1 MQDLLSKTKK
11 AFVDD
16 REKYTIVIDID
27 NKKLQWKKSGKVK
40 VKMADIQLEKSEA
53 DYQEVQKS
61 FMDFLIRENRNIK
74 STNDDLQRRQDNLV
88 RDLRQ
93 SQKTL
98 EIFEKEKTDLEDN
111 LISNFLPILN
121 AKKDEIERLRNLKRS
136 SIDDKNVDY
145 DDEDTDIDDE
155 DGVSRNGSKCQR
167 L

>member
-1 MQDLLSKTKK
+1 
-11 AFVDD
+11 
-16 REKYTIVIDID
+16 
-27 NKKLQWKKSGKVK
+27 
-40 VKMADIQLEKSEA
+40 MADIELEKSEA

-111 LISNFLPILN
+111 LMSNFLPILN

-136 SIDDKNVDY
+136 SNDDKNVDY
-145 DDEDTDIDDE
+145 DDEDTDVDDE
-155 DGVSRNGSKCQR
+155 DEVSRNGSKCQR

>member
-1 MQDLLSKTKK
+1 
-11 AFVDD
+11 
-16 REKYTIVIDID
+16 
-27 NKKLQWKKSGKVK
+27 
-40 VKMADIQLEKSEA
+40 MADIELEKSEA

-61 FMDFLIRENRNIK
+61 FMDFLIRENSNIK

-111 LISNFLPILN
+111 LMSNFLPILN

-136 SIDDKNVDY
+136 SNDDKNVDY
-145 DDEDTDIDDE
+145 DDEDTDVDDE
-155 DGVSRNGSKCQR
+155 DEVSRNGSKCQR

>member
-1 MQDLLSKTKK
+1 
-11 AFVDD
+11 
-16 REKYTIVIDID
+16 
-27 NKKLQWKKSGKVK
+27 
-40 VKMADIQLEKSEA
+40 MADIQLEKSEA

>member
-1 MQDLLSKTKK
+1 
-11 AFVDD
+11 
-16 REKYTIVIDID
+16 
-27 NKKLQWKKSGKVK
+27 
-40 VKMADIQLEKSEA
+40 MADIQLEKSEA

-61 FMDFLIRENRNIK
+61 FMDLLIRENRNIK

>member
-1 MQDLLSKTKK
+1 
-11 AFVDD
+11 
-16 REKYTIVIDID
+16 
-27 NKKLQWKKSGKVK
+27 
-40 VKMADIQLEKSEA
+40 MADIQLEKSEA

-61 FMDFLIRENRNIK
+61 FMDFLIRDNRNIK

-155 DGVSRNGSKCQR
+155 DGVSRNGPKCQR

>member
-1 MQDLLSKTKK
+1 
-11 AFVDD
+11 
-16 REKYTIVIDID
+16 
-27 NKKLQWKKSGKVK
+27 
-40 VKMADIQLEKSEA
+40 MADIELEKSEA

-111 LISNFLPILN
+111 LMSNFLPILN

-136 SIDDKNVDY
+136 SNDDKNVDY
-145 DDEDTDIDDE
+145 DDEDTDVDFVDDE
-155 DGVSRNGSKCQR
+155 DEVSRNGSKCQR

>member
-1 MQDLLSKTKK
+1 
-11 AFVDD
+11 
-16 REKYTIVIDID
+16 
-27 NKKLQWKKSGKVK
+27 
-40 VKMADIQLEKSEA
+40 MADIQLEKSEA

-145 DDEDTDIDDE
+145 EDEDTDIDDE

>member
-1 MQDLLSKTKK
+1 
-11 AFVDD
+11 
-16 REKYTIVIDID
+16 
-27 NKKLQWKKSGKVK
+27 
-40 VKMADIQLEKSEA
+40 MADIQLEKSEA

-145 DDEDTDIDDE
+145 EDEDTDIDDE
-155 DGVSRNGSKCQR
+155 DEVSRNGSKCQR
-167 L
+167 I

>member
-1 MQDLLSKTKK
+1 
-11 AFVDD
+11 
-16 REKYTIVIDID
+16 
-27 NKKLQWKKSGKVK
+27 
-40 VKMADIQLEKSEA
+40 MADIQLEKSEA

-155 DGVSRNGSKCQR
+155 DEVSRNGSKCQR
-167 L
+167 I

>member
-1 MQDLLSKTKK
+1 
-11 AFVDD
+11 
-16 REKYTIVIDID
+16 
-27 NKKLQWKKSGKVK
+27 
-40 VKMADIQLEKSEA
+40 MADIELEKSEA

-111 LISNFLPILN
+111 LMSNFLPILN

-136 SIDDKNVDY
+136 SNDDKNVDY
-145 DDEDTDIDDE
+145 DDEDTDVDDDDE
-155 DGVSRNGSKCQR
+155 VSRIGSKCPR

>member
-1 MQDLLSKTKK
+1 
-11 AFVDD
+11 
-16 REKYTIVIDID
+16 
-27 NKKLQWKKSGKVK
+27 
-40 VKMADIQLEKSEA
+40 MADIQLEKSEA
-53 DYQEVQKS
+53 DYLEVQKD

>member
-1 MQDLLSKTKK
+1 
-11 AFVDD
+11 
-16 REKYTIVIDID
+16 
-27 NKKLQWKKSGKVK
+27 
-40 VKMADIQLEKSEA
+40 MADIQLEKSEA
-53 DYQEVQKS
+53 DYREVQKS

>member
-1 MQDLLSKTKK
+1 
-11 AFVDD
+11 
-16 REKYTIVIDID
+16 
-27 NKKLQWKKSGKVK
+27 
-40 VKMADIQLEKSEA
+40 MADIELEKSEA

-111 LISNFLPILN
+111 LMSNFLPILN

-136 SIDDKNVDY
+136 SNDDKNVDY
-145 DDEDTDIDDE
+145 DDEDTDVDDE
-155 DGVSRNGSKCQR
+155 DEVSWNGSKCQR

>member
-1 MQDLLSKTKK
+1 
-11 AFVDD
+11 
-16 REKYTIVIDID
+16 
-27 NKKLQWKKSGKVK
+27 
-40 VKMADIQLEKSEA
+40 MADIELEKSEA

-61 FMDFLIRENRNIK
+61 FMDFLIRENRKIK

-111 LISNFLPILN
+111 LMSNFLPILN
-121 AKKDEIERLRNLKRS
+121 AKKDEIERLKNLKRS
-136 SIDDKNVDY
+136 SNDDKNVDY
-145 DDEDTDIDDE
+145 DDEDTDVDDE
-155 DGVSRNGSKCQR
+155 DEVSRNGSKCQR

>member
-1 MQDLLSKTKK
+1 
-11 AFVDD
+11 
-16 REKYTIVIDID
+16 
-27 NKKLQWKKSGKVK
+27 
-40 VKMADIQLEKSEA
+40 MADIELEKSEA

-111 LISNFLPILN
+111 LMSNFLPILN
-121 AKKDEIERLRNLKRS
+121 SKKDEIERLRNLKRS
-136 SIDDKNVDY
+136 SNDDKNVNY
-145 DDEDTDIDDE
+145 DDEDTDVDDE
-155 DGVSRNGSKCQR
+155 DEVSKNGSKCQR

>member
-1 MQDLLSKTKK
+1 
-11 AFVDD
+11 
-16 REKYTIVIDID
+16 
-27 NKKLQWKKSGKVK
+27 
-40 VKMADIQLEKSEA
+40 MADIQLEKSEA

-121 AKKDEIERLRNLKRS
+121 AKKDEIERLRILKRS
-136 SIDDKNVDY
+136 SNDDKNVNY
-145 DDEDTDIDDE
+145 DDEDTDVDDE
-155 DGVSRNGSKCQR
+155 DEVSRNGSKCQR

>member
-1 MQDLLSKTKK
+1 
-11 AFVDD
+11 
-16 REKYTIVIDID
+16 
-27 NKKLQWKKSGKVK
+27 
-40 VKMADIQLEKSEA
+40 MADIELEKSEA

-98 EIFEKEKTDLEDN
+98 EIFEKEKTELEDN
-111 LISNFLPILN
+111 LMSNFLPILN

-136 SIDDKNVDY
+136 SNDDKNVNY
-145 DDEDTDIDDE
+145 DDEDTDVDDE
-155 DGVSRNGSKCQR
+155 DEVSRNGSKCQR

>member
-1 MQDLLSKTKK
+1 
-11 AFVDD
+11 
-16 REKYTIVIDID
+16 
-27 NKKLQWKKSGKVK
+27 
-40 VKMADIQLEKSEA
+40 MADIELDNSEA

-111 LISNFLPILN
+111 LMSNFLPILN

-136 SIDDKNVDY
+136 SNDDKNVNY
-145 DDEDTDIDDE
+145 DDEDTDVDDE
-155 DGVSRNGSKCQR
+155 DEGSRNGSKCQR

>member
-1 MQDLLSKTKK
+1 
-11 AFVDD
+11 
-16 REKYTIVIDID
+16 
-27 NKKLQWKKSGKVK
+27 
-40 VKMADIQLEKSEA
+40 MADIELEKSEA

-111 LISNFLPILN
+111 LMSNFLPILN

-136 SIDDKNVDY
+136 SNDDKNVDY
-145 DDEDTDIDDE
+145 DDEDTDVDDDDE
-155 DGVSRNGSKCQR
+155 VSRNGSKCPRQ
-167 L
+167 

>member
-1 MQDLLSKTKK
+1 
-11 AFVDD
+11 
-16 REKYTIVIDID
+16 
-27 NKKLQWKKSGKVK
+27 
-40 VKMADIQLEKSEA
+40 MADIQLEKSEA
-53 DYQEVQKS
+53 DYLEVQKS

-111 LISNFLPILN
+111 LMSNFLPILN

-136 SIDDKNVDY
+136 SNDDKNVNY
-145 DDEDTDIDDE
+145 DDEDTDVDDE
-155 DGVSRNGSKCQR
+155 DEVSRNGSKCQR

>member
-1 MQDLLSKTKK
+1 
-11 AFVDD
+11 
-16 REKYTIVIDID
+16 
-27 NKKLQWKKSGKVK
+27 
-40 VKMADIQLEKSEA
+40 MADIELEKSEA

-111 LISNFLPILN
+111 LMSNFLPILN

-136 SIDDKNVDY
+136 SNDDKNVNY
-145 DDEDTDIDDE
+145 DDEDTDVDDE
-155 DGVSRNGSKCQR
+155 DEVSRNGSKCQR

>member
-1 MQDLLSKTKK
+1 
-11 AFVDD
+11 
-16 REKYTIVIDID
+16 
-27 NKKLQWKKSGKVK
+27 
-40 VKMADIQLEKSEA
+40 MADIELEKSEA

-111 LISNFLPILN
+111 LMSNFLPILN
-121 AKKDEIERLRNLKRS
+121 AKKDEIERLRNFKRS
-136 SIDDKNVDY
+136 SNDDKNVNY
-145 DDEDTDIDDE
+145 DDEDTDVDDE
-155 DGVSRNGSKCQR
+155 DERSRNGSKCQR

>member
-1 MQDLLSKTKK
+1 
-11 AFVDD
+11 
-16 REKYTIVIDID
+16 
-27 NKKLQWKKSGKVK
+27 
-40 VKMADIQLEKSEA
+40 MADIQLEKSEA
-53 DYQEVQKS
+53 DYQEVQRS

>member
-1 MQDLLSKTKK
+1 
-11 AFVDD
+11 
-16 REKYTIVIDID
+16 
-27 NKKLQWKKSGKVK
+27 
-40 VKMADIQLEKSEA
+40 MADIGLEKSEA

-111 LISNFLPILN
+111 LMSNFLPILN

-136 SIDDKNVDY
+136 SNDDKNVNY
-145 DDEDTDIDDE
+145 DDEDTDVDDE
-155 DGVSRNGSKCQR
+155 DEVSRNGSKCQR

>member
-1 MQDLLSKTKK
+1 
-11 AFVDD
+11 
-16 REKYTIVIDID
+16 
-27 NKKLQWKKSGKVK
+27 
-40 VKMADIQLEKSEA
+40 MADIELERSEA

-111 LISNFLPILN
+111 LMSNFLPILN

-136 SIDDKNVDY
+136 SSDDKNVNY
-145 DDEDTDIDDE
+145 DDEDTDVDDE
-155 DGVSRNGSKCQR
+155 DEVSRNGSKCQR

>member
-1 MQDLLSKTKK
+1 
-11 AFVDD
+11 
-16 REKYTIVIDID
+16 
-27 NKKLQWKKSGKVK
+27 
-40 VKMADIQLEKSEA
+40 MADIQLEKSEA

-136 SIDDKNVDY
+136 SIDDKNVDN

>member
-1 MQDLLSKTKK
+1 
-11 AFVDD
+11 
-16 REKYTIVIDID
+16 
-27 NKKLQWKKSGKVK
+27 
-40 VKMADIQLEKSEA
+40 MADIQLEKSEA

-121 AKKDEIERLRNLKRS
+121 AKKDEIERLRNLKRP

>member
-1 MQDLLSKTKK
+1 
-11 AFVDD
+11 
-16 REKYTIVIDID
+16 
-27 NKKLQWKKSGKVK
+27 
-40 VKMADIQLEKSEA
+40 MADIELEKSEA

-111 LISNFLPILN
+111 LMSNFLPILN
-121 AKKDEIERLRNLKRS
+121 AKKDEIERLRNVKRS
-136 SIDDKNVDY
+136 SNDDKNVDY
-145 DDEDTDIDDE
+145 DDEDTDVDDDDE
-155 DGVSRNGSKCQR
+155 VSRIGSKCPR

>member
-1 MQDLLSKTKK
+1 
-11 AFVDD
+11 
-16 REKYTIVIDID
+16 
-27 NKKLQWKKSGKVK
+27 
-40 VKMADIQLEKSEA
+40 MADIQLEKSEA

-111 LISNFLPILN
+111 LMSNFLPILN
-121 AKKDEIERLRNLKRS
+121 SKKDEIERLRNLKRS
-136 SIDDKNVDY
+136 SNDDKNVNY
-145 DDEDTDIDDE
+145 DDEDTDVDDE
-155 DGVSRNGSKCQR
+155 DEVSRNGSKCQR

>member
-1 MQDLLSKTKK
+1 
-11 AFVDD
+11 
-16 REKYTIVIDID
+16 
-27 NKKLQWKKSGKVK
+27 
-40 VKMADIQLEKSEA
+40 MADIQLEKSEA

-111 LISNFLPILN
+111 LMSNFLPILN
-121 AKKDEIERLRNLKRS
+121 AKKDEIERLKNLKRS
-136 SIDDKNVDY
+136 SNDDKNVDY
-145 DDEDTDIDDE
+145 DDEDTDVDDE
-155 DGVSRNGSKCQR
+155 DEVSRNGSKCQR

>member
-1 MQDLLSKTKK
+1 
-11 AFVDD
+11 
-16 REKYTIVIDID
+16 
-27 NKKLQWKKSGKVK
+27 
-40 VKMADIQLEKSEA
+40 MADIELEKSEA
-53 DYQEVQKS
+53 DCQEVQKS

-111 LISNFLPILN
+111 LMSNFLPILN

-136 SIDDKNVDY
+136 SNDDKNVNY
-145 DDEDTDIDDE
+145 DDEDTDVDDE
-155 DGVSRNGSKCQR
+155 DEVSRNGSKCQR

>member
-1 MQDLLSKTKK
+1 
-11 AFVDD
+11 
-16 REKYTIVIDID
+16 
-27 NKKLQWKKSGKVK
+27 
-40 VKMADIQLEKSEA
+40 MADIELEKSEA

-111 LISNFLPILN
+111 LMSNFLPILN

-136 SIDDKNVDY
+136 SSDDKNVNY
-145 DDEDTDIDDE
+145 DDEDTDVDDE
-155 DGVSRNGSKCQR
+155 DEVSRNGSKCQR

>member
-1 MQDLLSKTKK
+1 
-11 AFVDD
+11 
-16 REKYTIVIDID
+16 
-27 NKKLQWKKSGKVK
+27 
-40 VKMADIQLEKSEA
+40 MADIQLEKSEA

-111 LISNFLPILN
+111 LMSNFLPILN

-136 SIDDKNVDY
+136 SNDDKNVDY
-145 DDEDTDIDDE
+145 DDEDTDVDDE
-155 DGVSRNGSKCQR
+155 DEVSMNGSKCPK

>member
-1 MQDLLSKTKK
+1 
-11 AFVDD
+11 
-16 REKYTIVIDID
+16 
-27 NKKLQWKKSGKVK
+27 
-40 VKMADIQLEKSEA
+40 MADIQLEKSEA

-136 SIDDKNVDY
+136 SIDDKNVYY

-155 DGVSRNGSKCQR
+155 DGVSRNGAKCQR

>member
-1 MQDLLSKTKK
+1 
-11 AFVDD
+11 
-16 REKYTIVIDID
+16 
-27 NKKLQWKKSGKVK
+27 
-40 VKMADIQLEKSEA
+40 MADIELEKSEA

-111 LISNFLPILN
+111 LMSNFLPILN

-136 SIDDKNVDY
+136 SNDDKTVNY
-145 DDEDTDIDDE
+145 DDEDTDVDDE
-155 DGVSRNGSKCQR
+155 DEVSRNGSKCQR

>member
-1 MQDLLSKTKK
+1 
-11 AFVDD
+11 
-16 REKYTIVIDID
+16 
-27 NKKLQWKKSGKVK
+27 
-40 VKMADIQLEKSEA
+40 MADIQLEKSEA

-111 LISNFLPILN
+111 LMSNFLPILN

-136 SIDDKNVDY
+136 SNDDKNVNY
-145 DDEDTDIDDE
+145 DDEDTDVDDE
-155 DGVSRNGSKCQR
+155 DEVSRNGSKCQR

>member
-1 MQDLLSKTKK
+1 
-11 AFVDD
+11 
-16 REKYTIVIDID
+16 
-27 NKKLQWKKSGKVK
+27 
-40 VKMADIQLEKSEA
+40 MADIQLEKSEA

-61 FMDFLIRENRNIK
+61 FMDFLIRENRNFK

-111 LISNFLPILN
+111 LMSNFLPILN

-136 SIDDKNVDY
+136 SNDDKNVNY
-145 DDEDTDIDDE
+145 DDEDTDVDDE
-155 DGVSRNGSKCQR
+155 DEVSRNGSKCQR

>member
-1 MQDLLSKTKK
+1 
-11 AFVDD
+11 
-16 REKYTIVIDID
+16 
-27 NKKLQWKKSGKVK
+27 
-40 VKMADIQLEKSEA
+40 MADIQLEKSEA

-61 FMDFLIRENRNIK
+61 FMDFLIRDNRNIK